1 MCWLVTAKRVA
12 TSLTRSACFRPSKIS
27 TSLIALLSSKNRKP
41 HDPSRFGPFSQIR
54 RAANPH
60 QLCRTDVAI
69 LAAGYWLVTR
79 LASCSSRRV
88 YLRKIDHFYAPLDCR
103 IRHDYK
109 SMKRRLLV
117 HSVGIGLPIFL
128 PVPGVNK
135 NAAVLSPCIRGQFS
149 ASRPLTGVTFDRN
162 PVDFGI

>member
-60 QLCRTDVAI
+60 QLRRTDVAMVAGGI
-69 LAAGYWLVTR
+69 SAGHSFGELFIPQGVPPQDLSFLRAAR
-79 LASCSSRRV
+79 LPDSTS
-88 YLRKIDHFYAPLDCR
+88 L
-103 IRHDYK
+103 
-109 SMKRRLLV
+109 
-117 HSVGIGLPIFL
+117 
-128 PVPGVNK
+128 
-135 NAAVLSPCIRGQFS
+135 
-149 ASRPLTGVTFDRN
+149 
-162 PVDFGI
+162 